1 MTPKIIIEVH
11 GVFDNRAEA
20 AASLR
25 EIATQVENGRIVG
38 SPRKNANPV
47 VIIIEDET
55 EKEHEDDLAE
65 LQKTATVGPEK
76 FLGLLSKFGRG
87 VK

>member
-1 MTPKIIIEVH
+1 MTPPKIIIEIN
-11 GVFDNRAEA
+11 GVFATRAEA

-38 SPRKNANPV
+38 SPRRNANPV

-55 EKEHEDDLAE
+55 EDEHASDLAE
-65 LQKTATVGPEK
+65 MARDGKAPK
-76 FLGLLSKFGRG
+76 
-87 VK
+87 